1 MTMDDPRHARPAQP
15 SAVAATLDDDVIHVW
30 WLPRRRDEARAPLL
44 RVLAGYLDTQ
54 PEIVSLGEN
63 PHGRPLLAGT
73 FAGHLDFNWSHS
85 GERAVIAVARHL
97 PALGVD
103 IERVRP
109 RRSFM
114 ALAKR
119 FFAASEFAL
128 LAAMPEEQRL
138 SAFVRLWTAK
148 EAMLKAHGRGL
159 AYGLD
164 KAVMSLEGD
173 ALKPVH
179 LEGDLG
185 EPSSWHLAHWSLPAQ
200 GFATLCW
207 QRESR
212 QVRHFTL
219 PV

>member
-1 MTMDDPRHARPAQP
+1 MTMDDPRHARPVQP
-15 SAVAATLDDDVIHVW
+15 SAAAAALDHDYIHVW
-30 WLPRRRDEARAPLL
+30 WLPRRRDEGRAPLL
-44 RVLAGYLDTQ
+44 RVLAGYLDTR
-54 PEIVSLGEN
+54 PESIHLGEN
-63 PHGRPLLAGT
+63 PHGRPRLDDP
-73 FAGHLDFNWSHS
+73 FAGRLDFNWSHS

-114 ALAKR
+114 ALAER
-119 FFAASEFAL
+119 FFAASEYSL

-159 AYGLD
+159 AYGLE
-164 KAVMSLEGD
+164 KAVMSLDGD
-173 ALKPVH
+173 TLKPVH
-179 LEGDLG
+179 LEGELG
-185 EPSSWHLAHWSLPAQ
+185 EPSSWHLAHWHLPAQ

-207 QRESR
+207 QSESR

-219 PV
+219 PA